1 MVCGHLPSILT
12 TAQVILMT
20 KMHSPLVVDVVTAST
35 RLRPQ
40 MVMTVTL
47 RVTLVRMSPNLR
59 NVKHHVAACHR
70 RQQR

>member
-1 MVCGHLPSILT
+1 MVYGHLLLT
-12 TAQVILMT
+12 TALVILTT
-20 KMHSPLVVDVVTAST
+20 KMHSPLVVDVVAAST

-59 NVKHHVAACHR
+59 NVKQHVAACHR